1 MADRHPL
8 GGDDRDNLLLC
19 HRWLAGLARWAF
31 RMVALAGCYIFIR
44 ILAFHHQHGDAVDEK
59 DHIFA
64 VAKAPIVPVE
74 LFGDLIDV
82 TIRVGIVH
90 QRQIQLAVFN
100 GVEELALVT
109 ETSEELT
116 VTVDV
121 GL

>member
-8 GGDDRDNLLLC
+8 GGDDRDNLLLY
-19 HRWLAGLARWAF
+19 HWRLASLARWAF
-31 RMVALAGCYIFIR
+31 RLVALAGGYIFIR
-44 ILAFHHQHGDAVDEK
+44 ILAFHHQHGDAIDEK

-74 LFGDLIDV
+74 LFGHIVDILA
-82 TIRVGIVH
+82 GIGIIH

-109 ETSEELT
+109 EISEELT